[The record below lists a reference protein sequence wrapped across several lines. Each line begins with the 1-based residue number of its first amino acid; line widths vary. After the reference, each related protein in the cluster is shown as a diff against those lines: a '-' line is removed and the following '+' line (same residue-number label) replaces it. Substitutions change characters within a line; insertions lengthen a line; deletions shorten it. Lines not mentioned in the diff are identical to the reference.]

1 MKKPRLLSGGG
12 WGGWVSP
19 GRALDAPSWTLFP
32 NTSKALSLRVRV
44 RGSESL
50 SLSGFLV
57 FGGFA
62 FLPVSLGPAGDCP
75 CKD

>member
-1 MKKPRLLSGGG
+1 MHPRHQTQVIDCVSRSVEGQPGHSLLQNAMPDDEEAEGLFK
-12 WGGWVSP
+12 
-19 GRALDAPSWTLFP
+19 ADAVNEEDS
-32 NTSKALSLRVRV
+32 
-44 RGSESL
+44 
-50 SLSGFLV
+50 LV